1 MKYRSLIIV
10 VEGQTEEEFVNE
22 TFAPWLNSQGIFDV
36 RAIKIRTSKTGKGG
50 NTNYAHFQNTT
61 EILLKQE
68 KDVLVTSLVDFFR
81 LPNEFPGFEEAK
93 KISSTAKRVEFLEQE
108 LGKDIGSG
116 RFIPYIQ
123 LHEFEAF
130 LFTKSD
136 GFGVIPSFGPKEISA
151 VGEIIRN
158 YPNPELINDH
168 PDTAPSKRLE
178 KLVLGYNK
186 VLHGNFVI
194 LENGL
199 PIIFEKCP
207 RFRHWAQS
215 LVERMKS
222 APILTGL

>member
-61 EILLKQE
+61 KILLKQE
-68 KDVLVTSLVDFFR
+68 KDVLVSSLVDFFR
-81 LPNEFPGFEEAK
+81 LGKKFPRFEDSK
-93 KISSTAKRVEFLEQE
+93 KIPSTARRVEFLEQE
-108 LGKDIGSG
+108 LGKDIASD

-123 LHEFEAF
+123 LHEFEAL
-130 LFTKSD
+130 LFAKLE
-136 GFGVIPSFGPKEISA
+136 GFEAIPLFGKKEIA
-151 VGEIIRN
+151 EVAAIIKG

-178 KLVLGYNK
+178 RIAPGYNK